1 MAKARA
7 AYHKNTVNNAANEFA
22 RTHLRPS
29 SGIPSQKKSYVERKE
44 EVFRKDRFL
53 SATSPSHEDEKVESR
68 LFALQ
73 EVLQR
78 PRPTRFDVA
87 RWKKYRQHTVD
98 FLAEYYPNTDLA
110 KLCTWIEE
118 NGRPEGKAPLSAAR
132 IFLAMQEMFSET
144 EISSDFEMRK
154 LMKALAFGFLHI
166 HSSYYFK
173 ISIRPD
179 VCLHRKMLIPM
190 LLFAQTHPRSFFVN
204 FDFSFVYQNEFSPSA
219 WVSLAMQNADLVD
232 AKPGKGPRMSI
243 CEFITRYGILQH
255 PDGRSAGQTF
265 MENEII
271 TAEIVKDCIKR
282 GCEAIVA
289 HPLVKSGAQP
299 FLLIDNARVQT
310 TKPPNF
316 INPRDMNVSDGG
328 KNRVEMNLI
337 GLRGIRSVLEEHG
350 RWKEGMLADEARSVL
365 WKSKMVQSQMTEV
378 EGICRNFGVVLLYN
392 CKAHPWL
399 AMIEQY
405 WRWLKKDLMDLL
417 SIKQIQEKHLQLV
430 DIMMSGSLEAKSR
443 CEKWFSRSL
452 KYTKYYACGGLDVVR
467 AREMEH
473 LDLDSL
479 GPSVARARFSSFE
492 EMTNEAHDA
501 NWIAICGKRY
511 EAVAEYWE

>member
-1 MAKARA
+1 
-7 AYHKNTVNNAANEFA
+7 
-22 RTHLRPS
+22 
-29 SGIPSQKKSYVERKE
+29 
-44 EVFRKDRFL
+44 
-53 SATSPSHEDEKVESR
+53 
-68 LFALQ
+68 
-73 EVLQR
+73 
-78 PRPTRFDVA
+78 
-87 RWKKYRQHTVD
+87 
-98 FLAEYYPNTDLA
+98 
-110 KLCTWIEE
+110 
-118 NGRPEGKAPLSAAR
+118 
-132 IFLAMQEMFSET
+132 
-144 EISSDFEMRK
+144 
-154 LMKALAFGFLHI
+154 
-166 HSSYYFK
+166 
-173 ISIRPD
+173 
-179 VCLHRKMLIPM
+179 MLIPM
-190 LLFAQTHPRSFFVN
+190 LLLAQTHPRSFFVN

-282 GCEAIVA
+282 GCEAIVS

-337 GLRGIRSVLEEHG
+337 GLRGLRSVLEEHG

-378 EGICRNFGVVLLYN
+378 EEICRNYGVVLLYN
-392 CKAHPWL
+392 SKAHPWL